1 MRALM
6 FTAACPDCGGR
17 LNHVG
22 STEGS
27 STSSAAYVTCPACTT
42 CWSVEVRMRPV
53 EHRYPIGPLLA
64 LPDLPASGPECAR
77 IAGTSLRNWE
87 RWKAAGYIP
96 QDAADRICVALGLHL
111 DHVWPSAHQLA
122 EVG

>member
-1 MRALM
+1 MKALT
-6 FTAACPDCGGR
+6 FTASCRECGGP
-17 LNHVG
+17 LAYIG
-22 STEGS
+22 STGGS
-27 STSSAAYVTCPACTT
+27 ATSRCAYVTCPACTI
-42 CWSVEVRMRPV
+42 CWSVDVRMRPV

-64 LPDLPASGPECAR
+64 TAGIPATGRECAR

-87 RWKAAGYIP
+87 RWRTAGYIP

-111 DHVWPSAHQLA
+111 DNVWPSDHQLA